1 MNLTIKV
8 NDIDR
13 SNYVSWDSFRKDDIL
28 NSQADSLSFET
39 KQYGDKNWR
48 PEIGDEVEVFDG
60 LEKIFGGAII
70 KTEIRTQALL
80 IKYSV
85 SIKDWTHYL
94 DRVLVVDKFE
104 NTTIG
109 EIIEYINTNYL
120 SGFTINHV
128 SCPVQISSISFNR
141 FPVSKCLQQ
150 LAEQI
155 NYSWYV
161 DYDKD
166 IHFFSKNSEPAPFNL
181 SDDGGNYIFSSL
193 KIKDDISQMRNRVFI
208 RGGEMEGN
216 QRIETSIGDGT
227 KLTFP
232 LGHKFAK
239 KPTVT
244 VGGVTKTVG
253 KDFLDKDEDFD
264 CLWDYNQ
271 KYIRFVSAPANGA
284 AIAVVG
290 IPLIPIIV
298 QVQDDA
304 SISKYGVYEFSKID
318 TTISSKEQ
326 AKQYAI
332 AQLESYANKIQEA
345 EFSTYQSGLRSGQ
358 IINIQSDL
366 RGINEDFIIQR
377 VSLSMRSQHDGMW
390 NVQLATLRTM
400 GVIDFLQK
408 LILSQDKKIKVA
420 ENEVLEKYYTDNQT
434 VRVTEEITLKVKEQD
449 YQTVE
454 VEESIEKDPFGDGV
468 PPNFVLAPH
477 FPEGHDDPDREMRL
491 DISSYLY

>member
-1 MNLTIKV
+1 MDLIIKV
-8 NDIDR
+8 NNIDR
-13 SNYVSWDSFRKDDIL
+13 SNYISWDSFRKDDIL

-48 PEIGDEVEVFDG
+48 PETGDEVEVFDG
-60 LEKIFGGAII
+60 LEKIFGGIVI
-70 KTEIRTQALL
+70 KAEIRNQALL
-80 IKYSV
+80 LRYSV
-85 SIKDWTHYL
+85 SVKDWTHDL
-94 DRVLVVDKFE
+94 DREQVIDKFE
-104 NTTIG
+104 NTTIE
-109 EIIEYINTNYL
+109 EIIDYINTNYL

-128 SCPVQISSISFNR
+128 SCPIVVSSVAFNR
-141 FPVSKCLQQ
+141 LPISKCLQQ
-150 LAEQI
+150 LAEQV
-155 NYSWYV
+155 NYNWYV

-166 IHFFSKNSEPAPFNL
+166 IHFFAKNSEPAPFNL

-193 KIKDDISQMRNRVFI
+193 KIKDDISQLRNRVFI

-216 QRIETSIGDGT
+216 QRTETFIGDGT

-239 KPTVT
+239 MPTVT
-244 VGGVTKTVG
+244 IGGVTKTVG

-271 KYIRFVSAPANGA
+271 KYVRFVVAPANGS
-284 AIAVVG
+284 AIAVAG

-318 TTISSKEQ
+318 TTISSKDQ

-332 AQLESYANKIQEA
+332 AQMEAYANKVQEA
-345 EFSTYQSGLRSGQ
+345 EFSTYQNGLRSGQ
-358 IINIQSDL
+358 IINIQSDI
-366 RGINEDFIIQR
+366 RGINENFIIQR
-377 VSLSMRSQHDGMW
+377 VSLSMRGQHDGLW

-400 GVIDFLQK
+400 GIIDFLQK
-408 LILSQDKKIKVA
+408 LILSQDKKIKIA

-434 VRVTEEITLKVKEQD
+434 VKVTEEITLKVKEQD

-477 FPEGHDDPDREMRL
+477 FPDGHDDPDREMRL